1 MIKMLFRPAMV
12 IMNRLSYPLK
22 FTLVSALFAVP
33 LTITSV
39 QTILDR
45 QYEISSVEYMHKGML
60 KIKAFHPIIT
70 ELEQLRDLSIT
81 QRILDNSK
89 LTELFET
96 SRKKATLGLNNY
108 IQDKHFEHNQLLSLT
123 ARSLQI
129 SLNKLQTSTGSEGDT
144 VYNIFDNVNFLI
156 DDAYTLQSK
165 IANEYGLL
173 SDRNI
178 LATQLTTLLIKDFQA
193 PMEEMGRARAYGIY
207 FFNATVIGSQGIILL
222 EETFQKLSNLE
233 DRLRQRFTLLFS
245 SHSELLDSKI
255 IDPDILVN
263 MNDVSHL
270 IEESLLLD
278 PDLTMPWEDYYQKT
292 SQAIEQM
299 DMLQLEVV
307 SFLLSHYQQR
317 ALELKHERKLYA
329 LSIGALISLFLYLF
343 VGFYLTVRNSI
354 EGLSQAAR
362 HVAEGAL
369 DEEFVI
375 ESYDEMGK
383 LAKVFD
389 TMRGQLKERHQ
400 QLIEQAIT
408 DGLTGINNRK
418 YFNDRLIEQIAL
430 CRRIKKP
437 LTLLLI
443 DIDHFKKLNDTYGHQ
458 AGDYCLQEVAKH
470 LEKCL
475 GRRSDAVSRYGGEE
489 FTVLLPATDL
499 PGGKKVAEQLCDGI
513 RKLPLEYNYQTLRV
527 TISIGIACTKHIDD
541 FNEDNLVSL
550 ADGALYKAKESG
562 RDRSVS
568 AHKAN

>member
-22 FTLVSALFAVP
+22 FAIVSALFAVP

-45 QYEISSVEYMHKGML
+45 QYEISSVEYTHQGML

-70 ELEQLRDLSIT
+70 ELERLRDLSLT

-89 LTELFET
+89 LTELFDA
-96 SRKKATLGLNNY
+96 SRKKATLALNNY
-108 IQDKHFEHNQLLSLT
+108 IQDKRFEHNQLLSLT
-123 ARSLQI
+123 ARNLQI
-129 SLNKLQTSTGSEGDT
+129 SLKKLQTSTGSEGDT

-165 IANEYGLL
+165 TANEHGLL

-178 LATQLTTLLIKDFQA
+178 LATQMTTLLIKDFQA
-193 PMEEMGRARAYGIY
+193 PMEAMGRARAYGIY
-207 FFNATVIGSQGIILL
+207 FINAAVIGSQGITLL
-222 EETFQKLSNLE
+222 EETFQKLSRLE
-233 DRLRQRFTLLFS
+233 ERLRQRFTLLFS
-245 SHSELLDSKI
+245 SHSELLNNKI
-255 IDPDILVN
+255 INPDILVN
-263 MNDVSHL
+263 MNEVSYL

-278 PDLTMPWEDYYQKT
+278 PDLTMTWEDYYQKT

-299 DMLQLEVV
+299 NILQFEVV

-317 ALELKHERKLYA
+317 ALELKHEREMYA
-329 LSIGALISLFLYLF
+329 LSIGALIGLFLYLF

-408 DGLTGINNRK
+408 DGLTGIHNRK
-418 YFNDRLIEQIAL
+418 YFNDRLIEQVAL

-437 LTLLLI
+437 MTLLLL

-470 LEKCL
+470 LKKCL
-475 GRRSDAVSRYGGEE
+475 GRQSDAVSRYGGEE

-499 PGGKKVAEQLCDGI
+499 PGGEKVAEQLCDEI
-513 RKLPLEYNYQTLRV
+513 RKLSLEYNSQELSV
-527 TISIGIACTKHIDD
+527 TISIGIACTAHING

-550 ADGALYKAKESG
+550 ADSALYQAKESG

-568 AHKAN
+568 AHEAS